1 MNLQYIHYSPKSS
14 YLFIV
19 KIDGEHFY
27 EHHSMHRYYFDQF
40 GSKNNI
46 LIPRLLSNVM
56 IARTVLA
63 MFVISQLKPVN
74 TPSAFFVMTKIS
86 KTHHLWPTFKKT
98 ILD

>member
-1 MNLQYIHYSPKSS
+1 MVNIFTSIIQC
-14 YLFIV
+14 IV
-19 KIDGEHFY
+19 IIKI
-27 EHHSMHRYYFDQF
+27 FDQF

-63 MFVISQLKPVN
+63 MFVITQLKPVN